1 MIHSEGNAII
11 VGKEMTEDILSSEQQ
26 QSILNSILYIMTF
39 HNNIEIQHVVD

>member
-26 QSILNSILYIMTF
+26 SILNSISYIMTF